1 MTRVDYAA
9 AFDSV
14 PAACAVLSSD
24 LVYLGVNRAYE
35 RAVERPRGQ
44 LLGHRIF
51 EVFPGGPS
59 GQGVQELRASLE
71 RVLAEGDV
79 DVMPLVR
86 YDVQVA
92 GEPGTYEERYW
103 AAVNAPMLGPDGR
116 IACVINRVEEITAY
130 IQQLRSAGAA
140 DESSP
145 ADQVEAADAQLFL
158 RAQELQEANR
168 RLRRAR
174 LRERQATAAARAALR
189 RQQQVVADTSHD
201 LRRPLTGLQTRLQ
214 VALTDPQAD
223 SRQVL
228 HAALQDAERLGDIVS
243 DLLELARLEGNAPF
257 PTEPVDL
264 SALVAAELARSDL
277 ACATAVDITAGI
289 VVEGSAVRLARVLSN
304 LLTNADRHAAS
315 LVQVKVFQRD
325 EQAFIEVADD
335 GPGIPANEREA
346 VFQRFYRR
354 ADARSSDPEGTGLGL
369 PIARQI
375 ARAHHGDLD
384 IADRPG
390 GTCMILR
397 LPCTSP

>member
-1 MTRVDYAA
+1 MTSVDYAA

-116 IACVINRVEEITAY
+116 VACVINRVEEITAY

-264 SALVAAELARSDL
+264 STLVAAELARSDL

-304 LLTNADRHAAS
+304 LLTNADRHATS

-384 IADRPG
+384 ITDRPG

>member
-1 MTRVDYAA
+1 MTTLDYAA
-9 AFDSV
+9 VFDAV

-24 LVYLGVNRAYE
+24 LVYLAVNRAYE
-35 RAVERPRGQ
+35 HVVERPRGQ

-59 GQGVQELRASLE
+59 GEGVQELRASLE

-79 DVMPLVR
+79 DVMALVR
-86 YDVQVA
+86 YDVQAA
-92 GEPGTYEERYW
+92 GQPGNFEERYW
-103 AAVNAPMLGPDGR
+103 TAVNAPLLGPDGR
-116 IACVINRVEEITAY
+116 VSCVVNRVEEITSY
-130 IQQLRSAGAA
+130 IQRLRSAGAA
-140 DESSP
+140 EERSL
-145 ADQVEAADAQLFL
+145 ADQVEAAEAELFQ

-174 LRERQATAAARAALR
+174 LRERQATDAARAALR
-189 RQQQVVADTSHD
+189 RQEQVVADTSHD

-243 DLLELARLEGNAPF
+243 DLLELARLEGKAPF

-264 SALVAAELARSDL
+264 SALVDAELARSGL
-277 ACATAVDITAGI
+277 ACATTVDITAGI
-289 VVEGSAVRLARVLSN
+289 VVEGSAVRLARLLSN
-304 LLTNADRHAAS
+304 LLTNADRHATS
-315 LVQVKVFQRD
+315 LIHIKVYGRG
-325 EQAFIEVADD
+325 EEAFVEVIDD
-335 GPGIPANEREA
+335 GPGIPAGEREA

-354 ADARSSDPEGTGLGL
+354 ADARRSDPEGTGLGL

-375 ARAHHGDLD
+375 ARAHHGDLYV
-384 IADRPG
+384 ADHPS
-390 GTCMILR
+390 GTRMVLH
-397 LPCTSP
+397 LPRTSP

>member
-1 MTRVDYAA
+1 M
-9 AFDSV
+9 
-14 PAACAVLSSD
+14 
-24 LVYLGVNRAYE
+24 
-35 RAVERPRGQ
+35 
-44 LLGHRIF
+44 
-51 EVFPGGPS
+51 
-59 GQGVQELRASLE
+59 
-71 RVLAEGDV
+71 
-79 DVMPLVR
+79 
-86 YDVQVA
+86 
-92 GEPGTYEERYW
+92 
-103 AAVNAPMLGPDGR
+103 
-116 IACVINRVEEITAY
+116 
-130 IQQLRSAGAA
+130 RSAGAA
-140 DESSP
+140 EEWSP
-145 ADQVEAADAQLFL
+145 ADQVEAAEAELFL

-174 LRERQATAAARAALR
+174 RRERQATAAARAALR

-277 ACATAVDITAGI
+277 ACATTVDITAGI

-304 LLTNADRHAAS
+304 LLSNADRHATS

-325 EQAFIEVADD
+325 EQAFVEVADD

-397 LPCTSP
+397 LPCTPP

>member
-1 MTRVDYAA
+1 VTSVDYAA
-9 AFDSV
+9 AFDAV

-35 RAVERPRGQ
+35 RVLERPRGR
-44 LLGHRIF
+44 LLGHQIF

-79 DVMPLVR
+79 DVMALVR

-92 GEPGTYEERYW
+92 GEPGSYEERYW

-116 IACVINRVEEITAY
+116 VACVINRVEEVTAY

-140 DESSP
+140 EEWSP
-145 ADQVEAADAQLFL
+145 ADQVEAAEAELFL

-174 LRERQATAAARAALR
+174 RRERQATAAARAALR

-277 ACATAVDITAGI
+277 ACATTVDITAGI

-304 LLTNADRHAAS
+304 LLSNADRHATS

-325 EQAFIEVADD
+325 EQAFVEVADD

-397 LPCTSP
+397 LPCTPP